1 MAPKAKSAPKKAAA
15 KPKKTIT
22 KKASKPKAAKSP
34 AKKAAKPAKKSGS
47 KKPAAKKS
55 KGKKEKG
62 DKADKPKRPPSAY
75 MNFCKANRAGIIKA
89 NPKATFGEVGK
100 LMGAAW
106 GKLNDAAKAKHK

>member
-22 KKASKPKAAKSP
+22 KKASKPKAAKS
-34 AKKAAKPAKKSGS
+34 
-47 KKPAAKKS
+47 PAAKKS

-100 LMGAAW
+100 LTGAAW